1 MQRQHNFLFA
11 CNRQKF
17 AYNSIGEIAYQIDG
31 SFRHNSIEGGI
42 VCLIRLKT
50 IVPPKDVFCPS
61 GASEAPPG
69 PVYQAS
75 SHYIHRKVA
84 DMDVLISVGG
94 NIANFNEYIELNPS
108 ASLLWEA
115 LAQPKTA
122 AELAAALQSAYGIAP
137 EQARADVQEF
147 LELLVQDRKSV
158 V

>member
-11 CNRQKF
+11 CDRQKF
-17 AYNSIGEIAYQIDG
+17 DYNSIGEIAYQIDG

-50 IVPPKDVFCPS
+50 IVPP
-61 GASEAPPG
+61 
-69 PVYQAS
+69 
-75 SHYIHRKVA
+75 
-84 DMDVLISVGG
+84 
-94 NIANFNEYIELNPS
+94 YIELNPS

-147 LELLVQDRKSV
+147 LELLVQHEMV
-158 V
+158 VAP

>member
-1 MQRQHNFLFA
+1 MSHPFKNN
-11 CNRQKF
+11 C
-17 AYNSIGEIAYQIDG
+17 
-31 SFRHNSIEGGI
+31 
-42 VCLIRLKT
+42 
-50 IVPPKDVFCPS
+50 PPSKDVFCPS
-61 GASEAPPG
+61 WASEAPPG

-147 LELLVQDRKSV
+147 LELLVQHEMV
-158 V
+158 VAP